1 MKKLLFLQ
9 HRNLLQRMLN
19 KPASWL
25 TPETVVALLG
35 SGGHV
40 KLDAVREVSEDAEED
55 RSLECSNSE

>member
-9 HRNLLQRMLN
+9 HRKLAQRMLN
-19 KPASWL
+19 EPACWL

-35 SGGHV
+35 SGVHV

-55 RSLECSNSE
+55 K

>member
-55 RSLECSNSE
+55 K